1 MKECEKC
8 QTTFTWIDIYKLQWK
23 KKNSHLLR
31 CQNCG
36 TEHEQTRS
44 SKIAFS
50 LLLGLASGTVVFL
63 TASLHFLISILLIIL
78 FYIVLSALS
87 VFIIDYRSKYHS
99 NYNNDF

>member
-8 QTTFTWIDIYKLQWK
+8 QTAFTWMDIFKLQWK
-23 KKNSHLLR
+23 KNSEILR
-31 CQNCG
+31 CTNCG

-44 SKIAFS
+44 SKIAVS
-50 LLLGLASGTVVFL
+50 LLIGLASGVIVFF
-63 TASLHFLISILLIIL
+63 TAPLHFLLSILVIIL
-78 FYIVLSALS
+78 FFIVLSALS